1 MAAIPRARGIYLVVG
16 AAILTA
22 AGAFWCIIALFYWS
36 ARPGWSIPLAS
47 ATTIGFLALC
57 AVRFAVS
64 RRVVSVYDPVAAA
77 AGRRIGMLCGIIFW
91 VEFGLIAL
99 CATLL
104 ARHGLVLWI
113 PIVMAFIVGIHFL
126 PMARI
131 MAVPLYYGTGVFSVI
146 GVAGCLLI
154 PNFGLRL
161 LCVGFAMAA
170 VLWTTS
176 SILLWQTRAA
186 V

>member
-1 MAAIPRARGIYLVVG
+1 MAVITRTQGIVVG

-22 AGAFWCIIALFYWS
+22 AGAFWCITALCYWS
-36 ARPGWSIPLAS
+36 ARPGWAIPLAS
-47 ATTIGFLALC
+47 ATTIGLLALC
-57 AVRFAVS
+57 AARFAAS

-77 AGRRIGMLCGIIFW
+77 AGRRIGMLCGVIFW
-91 VEFGLIAL
+91 IEFGLIAL
-99 CATLL
+99 CAAWL

-113 PIVMAFIVGIHFL
+113 PIVAATIVGIHFL
-126 PMARI
+126 PLARI
-131 MAVPLYYGTGVFSVI
+131 LAVPLYYGTGVFSII

-161 LCVGFAMAA
+161 FCVGFVMAA

-176 SILLWQTRAA
+176 SILLWQTRAS